1 VKPTLQA
8 FLPLG
13 LWAAAVLVVGAVD
26 FGAFP
31 GTLPRR
37 SDKLA
42 HFILYGVGGALAAWA
57 GRVRGGRAG
66 LVGVLVVLL
75 TGVVDELRQATVPHR
90 DADIMD
96 WVADGAGA
104 LVAYFLA
111 RRLLSNGMD
120 DV

>member
-1 VKPTLQA
+1 MKATLRA

-26 FGAFP
+26 FGAWP

-42 HFILYGVGGALAAWA
+42 HFLMYGVGGALAAWA
-57 GRVRGGRAG
+57 ARERGGRAG
-66 LVGVLVVLL
+66 RAGILVVLL
-75 TGVVDELRQATVPHR
+75 TGAVDELRQATVSHR

-104 LVAYFLA
+104 LVAYVLA
-111 RRLLSNGMD
+111 RRLLHTE
-120 DV
+120 